1 MATGHIPVRYFQH
14 IEEQAE
20 IDIMRIQGSDIL
32 IGFILFTVF
41 TILTTIVSG
50 TPAVG
55 LAVTIGGTF
64 LSFFT
69 FIAAL
74 VRRTLEGL
82 AAPVRNREQAV
93 RNPAHNKAPF
103 ALIALYTITF
113 VVGVYLL
120 NHWLDGIQ
128 VTIAGTVETIM
139 ITVSTIA
146 VLVVFE
152 KLNTM

>member
-1 MATGHIPVRYFQH
+1 
-14 IEEQAE
+14 
-20 IDIMRIQGSDIL
+20 MRIQGSDIL
-32 IGFILFTVF
+32 IGFILFTIF
-41 TILTTIVSG
+41 TILATIVSG

-74 VRRTLEGL
+74 VRRMLEGL
-82 AAPVRNREQAV
+82 TAPVRNREQAV
-93 RNPAHNKAPF
+93 RNPAHIHKNQMPYPLLAIF
-103 ALIALYTITF
+103 VITF

-120 NHWLDGIQ
+120 NHWLDGQ
-128 VTIAGTVETIM
+128 TPTLAGTIETAM
-139 ITVSTIA
+139 ICVSTIA